1 MIAGRLSRPSIVTLS
16 RMGIHMY
23 DSIGRIACV
32 GASRREMVY
41 RIDIEGRHGIEDH
54 SFAIRFNYNTGHASV
69 GFIGEN
75 PFHDK
80 RPLTR
85 EAKAM
90 LVQAAHTY
98 RNQLVQ
104 FQLKGADV
112 DLKTWSEM
120 FNKGEYRHGGE

>member
-1 MIAGRLSRPSIVTLS
+1 
-16 RMGIHMY
+16 MY

-54 SFAIRFNYNTGHASV
+54 SFAIRFNYNTGHVSV

-75 PFHDK
+75 PFPDK
-80 RPLTR
+80 KPLTR
-85 EAKAM
+85 EAKVM

-98 RNQLVQ
+98 RNHLVRCQLERV
-104 FQLKGADV
+104 GGS
-112 DLKTWSEM
+112 LKTWSEM
-120 FNKGEYRHGGE
+120 FSKGEYRHGGE